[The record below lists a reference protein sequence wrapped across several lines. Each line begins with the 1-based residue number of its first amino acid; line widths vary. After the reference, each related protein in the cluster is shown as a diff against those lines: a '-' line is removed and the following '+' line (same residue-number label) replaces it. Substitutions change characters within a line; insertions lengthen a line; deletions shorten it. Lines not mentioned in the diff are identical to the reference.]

1 MKKRIGIIV
10 ALLCALSMTACGGRK
25 AAEPDGAQFQ
35 EQAAE
40 TAASSAIV
48 ENAASGGAES
58 DMGKTKDSAE
68 TAGEKVATVERQ
80 LLDAGRIPVQ
90 VESHFQEVPGEEEDG
105 VDILSQV
112 KYQKLQLTEEASGL
126 YPELEQALEAY
137 SDRQETEMKSALGT
151 LAGGAREGLQQ
162 GWMNRE
168 FYIPFFSESET
179 EVLRADRRVFSF
191 CTQTGE
197 YAGGAHP
204 NSSFYAQTLDPL
216 TGEEISL
223 SQVLTD
229 TQGLS
234 ETIFAE
240 MKETEEERAEVIG
253 DEQLAGIRGIVQG
266 GLLTFGLS
274 EEGLHAYFSP
284 YAIGP
289 YALGAFDVLL
299 PYSKYPEL
307 FREEYLPERM
317 RGLLSDAVA
326 YSENDPLQYTP
337 DEAEMFVI
345 EEDPDNYETL
355 IIENPD
361 QKGEDFGEEE
371 ETDSAETPQETEE
384 ADAPEDAEEAE
395 LPGVLTEVSHD
406 TVGGVLDAQVW
417 AEENS
422 TPLPPHLPYTDGTY
436 CYRDYGDGSYGYIAL
451 EVEEKKDGGLTKYY
465 DLSAFSEDPEA
476 AANRKSLTGQR
487 VIYATAEDGI
497 LYVALGHAS
506 YASYAPN
513 TGYILAIDMQ
523 DGTLLWKS
531 RRQVS
536 NANNFVL
543 RGDYIICGY
552 GFTSEPDFIYI
563 LDKESGKVLE
573 QIDLPNA
580 PYHFLTDGDEL
591 TVLTYNS
598 VYRYTMK
605 E

>member
-1 MKKRIGIIV
+1 MGFRILLLSGSHTRAKRL
-10 ALLCALSMTACGGRK
+10 AY
-25 AAEPDGAQFQ
+25 D
-35 EQAAE
+35 
-40 TAASSAIV
+40 
-48 ENAASGGAES
+48 
-58 DMGKTKDSAE
+58 
-68 TAGEKVATVERQ
+68 
-80 LLDAGRIPVQ
+80 
-90 VESHFQEVPGEEEDG
+90 
-105 VDILSQV
+105 
-112 KYQKLQLTEEASGL
+112 
-126 YPELEQALEAY
+126 LE
-137 SDRQETEMKSALGT
+137 
-151 LAGGAREGLQQ
+151 
-162 GWMNRE
+162 
-168 FYIPFFSESET
+168 
-179 EVLRADRRVFSF
+179 
-191 CTQTGE
+191 
-197 YAGGAHP
+197 
-204 NSSFYAQTLDPL
+204 
-216 TGEEISL
+216 
-223 SQVLTD
+223 
-229 TQGLS
+229 
-234 ETIFAE
+234 
-240 MKETEEERAEVIG
+240 
-253 DEQLAGIRGIVQG
+253 
-266 GLLTFGLS
+266 

-317 RGLLSDAVA
+317 RGTLGDTVTYL
-326 YSENDPLQYTP
+326 ENDPLQYTP
-337 DEAEMFVI
+337 DEAEAFIV

-361 QKGEDFGEEE
+361 LEGE
-371 ETDSAETPQETEE
+371 ETDSAETPQGTEE

-406 TVGGVLDAQVW
+406 TAGGVLDAQAW
-417 AEENS
+417 AAEND

-436 CYRDYGDGSYGYIAL
+436 SYRDYGDGSYGYIAL
-451 EVEEKKDGGLTKYY
+451 EVEENQDGGLTKYY